1 MQVNLIEDDKETCDG
16 ACVRL
21 LRVLNHADKVLFW
34 DTESVTYVQVTGQ
47 GTNEQRRSL
56 VQVCVS
62 NKLTVL
68 FHVGTWSTMFA
79 SYQTSDT
86 RGCGWSISWL
96 MCALGQICFQ
106 TDLSFLLPCVNGHAP
121 TQL

>member
-1 MQVNLIEDDKETCDG
+1 MDMQVNLIEDDKETCDG

-47 GTNEQRRSL
+47 GTNEQRCSL
-56 VQVCVS
+56 VQVCES
-62 NKLTVL
+62 IKLTVL

-79 SYQTSDT
+79 SFLALFEDDTILKVAHYVQHDLQHLTSK
-86 RGCGWSISWL
+86 
-96 MCALGQICFQ
+96 F
-106 TDLSFLLPCVNGHAP
+106 P
-121 TQL
+121 TLRSRMRSVS

>member
-1 MQVNLIEDDKETCDG
+1 MRNRQANGLSKSGRYKSEDTARLKYMHCTGFPLIQKG
-16 ACVRL
+16 L
-21 LRVLNHADKVLFW
+21 LPLPHDIHMLELGPLDTKVFFW
-34 DTESVTYVQVTGQ
+34 DMESVTYVTGQ

-86 RGCGWSISWL
+86 RGCGWSIS
-96 MCALGQICFQ
+96 
-106 TDLSFLLPCVNGHAP
+106 
-121 TQL
+121 